1 MVYFNQDKGKAI
13 QQTKGRLVIM
23 KCYRVYVENECVGTF
38 FNLGQAIN
46 HQALFENARVEI
58 EEY

>member
-1 MVYFNQDKGKAI
+1 MK
-13 QQTKGRLVIM
+13 TKVNNKHTNESEVVKM

>member
-1 MVYFNQDKGKAI
+1 MLYNYIKDKRKV
-13 QQTKGRLVIM
+13 VIKM

>member
-1 MVYFNQDKGKAI
+1 
-13 QQTKGRLVIM
+13 M

-58 EEY
+58 EEYEEY